1 MTVIYQD
8 TNKTI
13 EVLQEYAEDQDG
25 NPIQPRIEQYTYV
38 GKPDPDPA
46 VYVQQI
52 VDGDPVSQ
60 RVLDKIADFLQTANQ
75 AEGFTVTSGNN
86 TAITQKIVDEFPD
99 VLRAIVWLAMRE
111 IRGR

>member
-60 RVLDKIADFLQTANQ
+60 RILDKIADFKALAAQV
-75 AEGFTVTSGNN
+75 EGFTVTSGNAVA
-86 TAITQKIVDEFPD
+86 TLQRVVDEIGD
-99 VLRAIVWLAMRE
+99 IALALVWLANNQIKNR
-111 IRGR
+111 